1 MLEHSDLILPEII
14 VLSAKR
20 HSIVEHSRCCELTQ
34 PAVTYEWHLTHNR
47 LSEMCP
53 RFIIRHTKQPLHH
66 FLYHI
71 CHTIN
76 CLKCVLAS
84 SFLIPLTVLNVSSL
98 HHLSYH

>member
-20 HSIVEHSRCCELTQ
+20 HSSSIVEHSRCSELTQ
-34 PAVTYEWHLTHNR
+34 PAVRQTYEWHLTHNR
-47 LSEMCP
+47 LLEMCP
-53 RFIIRHTKQPLHH
+53 RFIICHTKQLLHH

-76 CLKCVLAS
+76 CFKCVLAS
-84 SFLIPLTVLNVSSL
+84 SFLIPLTVLNVA
-98 HHLSYH
+98 